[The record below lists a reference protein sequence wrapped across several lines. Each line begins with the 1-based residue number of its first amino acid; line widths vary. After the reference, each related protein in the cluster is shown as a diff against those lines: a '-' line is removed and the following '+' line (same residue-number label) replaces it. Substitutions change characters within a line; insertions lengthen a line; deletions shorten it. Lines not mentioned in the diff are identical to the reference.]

1 MKKIVKNTIANTE
14 IYKPQDSQVKTS
26 SKHDVPLNL
35 RYTCEK
41 QENVFEFQKTLTE
54 AEKMG
59 KAVLMCAV

>member
-1 MKKIVKNTIANTE
+1 MKKIVKNKIANTE

-41 QENVFEFQKTLTE
+41 QENVFEFQNKTLTE
-54 AEKMG
+54 AEKMW
-59 KAVLMCAV
+59 KQC